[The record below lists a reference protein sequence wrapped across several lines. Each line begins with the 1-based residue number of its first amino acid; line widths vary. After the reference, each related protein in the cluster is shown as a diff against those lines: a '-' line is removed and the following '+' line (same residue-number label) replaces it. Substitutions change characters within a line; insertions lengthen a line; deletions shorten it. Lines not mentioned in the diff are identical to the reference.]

1 MLARSSLRSMRIL
14 NGARNGTTAAAK
26 RSISGFGASTESPM
40 KLNMAA
46 AASTALAIGS
56 VAWYYHLYG
65 PTAHA
70 MTPAEEGLH
79 PTKYPWVHE
88 QWFKTFDHQ
97 ALRRGF
103 QVYQEVCMACHSLS
117 RIPYRSLVGTILTVD
132 EAKALAEE
140 NEYDSE
146 PNDEGEIEKRPGK
159 LSDYIPA
166 PYKNDEAARAANNGA
181 LPPDLSLIIKGRH
194 GGCDY
199 VFSLLTGYPEEP
211 PAGAQVGAG
220 LNFNPYFP
228 GTGIAMARVLY
239 DGLVEYE
246 DETPATT
253 SQMAKDV
260 VEFLN
265 WAAEPEM
272 DDRKR
277 MGMKVLAVTS
287 VLFALSVWVK
297 RYKWASL
304 KSRKIVYDPPKVSN
318 TTHVYRVMFVWEE
331 FSEWKDTLVLRPE
344 HYEYRSDDAMDSSR
358 RTGPLPNANT
368 RPIDASNDFM
378 FGFDVE
384 DDDDKE
390 YLAEVAMYRIGHED
404 DIKGFIHLSLLR
416 GAEEW
421 DQAICCATAMKA
433 RGFSHDSLDGQDV
446 LTFLAKFSSVYNSSH
461 ATTILSPPEKP
472 RRPRAKRKSKR
483 TCLSPSVELQL
494 DIPVNKQRKVQDGK
508 GSPYWDKTRMPV
520 RQQDSRSNDGPETTR
535 TAKKA
540 PMKFKGSL
548 ERAVSPT
555 PTAPIESPGDDT
567 VVQTYR
573 GSDSELTPITLD
585 GQHELRKSTPAKPIA
600 LQATG
605 ETCQPHKNRRQNAK
619 QSRHTSTPQQY
630 LAPRNYP
637 KAPKKRPPRG
647 TVSSLPFPRLDAP
660 RFGLIQEEL
669 AHDPFRLLIAVTFLV
684 RTSGKAAI
692 PVFHALMAK
701 YPTPSA
707 LATAD
712 AADIVAMIKHLGLGS
727 VRAAAIQRYARVW
740 LEDPPR
746 NGVRHAV
753 KNYHGAES
761 PRTDEHGVLVCSGGD
776 SAWEIGHMTQ
786 GPYALDSWRI
796 FCRDVLRG
804 AAEDWKGGGREGEF
818 QPEWMRVLPQ
828 DKELRAYLRW
838 MWMQEGWQWDPRTGE
853 KVVLSEDLRR
863 AVAEGRVGYDDTGD
877 LRILDHAD

>member
-1 MLARSSLRSMRIL
+1 MDNS
-14 NGARNGTTAAAK
+14 K
-26 RSISGFGASTESPM
+26 RADP
-40 KLNMAA
+40 
-46 AASTALAIGS
+46 
-56 VAWYYHLYG
+56 
-65 PTAHA
+65 
-70 MTPAEEGLH
+70 
-79 PTKYPWVHE
+79 
-88 QWFKTFDHQ
+88 
-97 ALRRGF
+97 
-103 QVYQEVCMACHSLS
+103 LS
-117 RIPYRSLVGTILTVD
+117 
-132 EAKALAEE
+132 
-140 NEYDSE
+140 
-146 PNDEGEIEKRPGK
+146 
-159 LSDYIPA
+159 
-166 PYKNDEAARAANNGA
+166 
-181 LPPDLSLIIKGRH
+181 
-194 GGCDY
+194 
-199 VFSLLTGYPEEP
+199 
-211 PAGAQVGAG
+211 
-220 LNFNPYFP
+220 
-228 GTGIAMARVLY
+228 
-239 DGLVEYE
+239 
-246 DETPATT
+246 
-253 SQMAKDV
+253 
-260 VEFLN
+260 
-265 WAAEPEM
+265 
-272 DDRKR
+272 
-277 MGMKVLAVTS
+277 
-287 VLFALSVWVK
+287 
-297 RYKWASL
+297 
-304 KSRKIVYDPPKVSN
+304 
-318 TTHVYRVMFVWEE
+318 
-331 FSEWKDTLVLRPE
+331 
-344 HYEYRSDDAMDSSR
+344 
-358 RTGPLPNANT
+358 NANT
-368 RPIDASNDFM
+368 RPIDPSNDFM

-390 YLAEVAMYRIGHED
+390 YLAELAMYRIGHED
-404 DIKGFIHLSLLR
+404 DIRGFIHLSLLR

-433 RGFSHDSLDGQDV
+433 RGFCHDSLDGQDV

-461 ATTILSPPEKP
+461 ATTILSSPEKS

-483 TCLSPSVELQL
+483 TCLSPRVEIQL
-494 DIPVNKQRKVQDGK
+494 DIPVNKQRKVQNGK
-508 GSPYWDKTRMPV
+508 DSPYWDGTCIPV
-520 RQQDSRSNDGPETTR
+520 RQQDSRSNDGPETTV

-555 PTAPIESPGDDT
+555 PTAPIEAPGDDT

-585 GQHELRKSTPAKPIA
+585 GQHELGKSVLFVDPKEHDSEAGNDITGEALGEPSIA
-600 LQATG
+600 LPKLDAHTKQNLITSDVDTG
-605 ETCQPHKNRRQNAK
+605 KANRALGDERNLSTSQKQTPKREAK
-619 QSRHTSTPQQY
+619 SPYFNTTAAVPSP
-630 LAPRNYP
+630 P
-637 KAPKKRPPRG
+637 KLSKSPKIRPPRG

-692 PVFHALMAK
+692 PVFRALMAK

-707 LATAD
+707 LAAAD
-712 AADIVAMIKHLGLGS
+712 AAEIVAMIRHLGLGS

-761 PRTDEHGVLVCSGGD
+761 PRTDEHGVLVRSGGD